1 MALFLCAPDAHVCV
15 IQVDEAGRDA
25 VFLTAVATVLA
36 HDDND
41 IKSSM
46 DLIGA
51 VDTEINMGAA
61 LKSVHRSFIRRAIKK
76 ANARFAHML
85 LAALL

>member
-1 MALFLCAPDAHVCV
+1 MCV

-36 HDDND
+36 HEDND
-41 IKSSM
+41 IKCEM
-46 DLIGA
+46 DMMGA
-51 VDTEINMGAA
+51 IDTEINMGGTLNSA
-61 LKSVHRSFIRRAIKK
+61 HRSFIRRAIKK

>member
-1 MALFLCAPDAHVCV
+1 LFLCAPDAHVCV
-15 IQVDEAGRDA
+15 IQVDEAGRDGI
-25 VFLTAVATVLA
+25 FLTAVDTVLA
-36 HDDND
+36 HEDND

-51 VDTEINMGAA
+51 VDTEINMGGV
-61 LKSVHRSFIRRAIKK
+61 LKSAHRSFIRRAIKK